1 MLEKCFG
8 SQSQKL
14 WQLGKGKVEKKANKD
29 DPLILGVTG
38 GIASGKST
46 VAEMLENLGAPVIDF
61 DRLAREVVEPGQPA
75 LKEIVSVFGQG
86 ILKTDGT
93 LDRKKLSKA
102 VFSDPEKRK
111 ELESIIHPRIIE
123 IFKKR
128 VKNVLGKDAPSIIQ
142 AVIPLLFEVRLEHLV
157 HKILLVYAP
166 RETQIQRLIERDGI
180 SAEDAAKIL
189 GAQLPIDEKL
199 GRADFVIRNEGSLE
213 DTQRQ
218 VRELWEELQKV
229 QNSK

>member
-1 MLEKCFG
+1 
-8 SQSQKL
+8 
-14 WQLGKGKVEKKANKD
+14 
-29 DPLILGVTG
+29 
-38 GIASGKST
+38 
-46 VAEMLENLGAPVIDF
+46 
-61 DRLAREVVEPGQPA
+61 
-75 LKEIVSVFGQG
+75 
-86 ILKTDGT
+86 
-93 LDRKKLSKA
+93 

-111 ELESIIHPRIIE
+111 KLESIIHPRIIE

-189 GAQLPIDEKL
+189 GAQLPIDEKILGAQLPIDEKL